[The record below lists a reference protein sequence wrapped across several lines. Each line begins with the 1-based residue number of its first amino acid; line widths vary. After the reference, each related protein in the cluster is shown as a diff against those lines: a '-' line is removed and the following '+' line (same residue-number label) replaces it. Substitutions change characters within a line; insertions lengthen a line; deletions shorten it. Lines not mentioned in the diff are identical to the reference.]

1 MLEERKLSKVKITLM
16 RNPTFALYSGVMMIG
31 KTKIDDNCP
40 TAYTNGRDE
49 GYGRE
54 FVKNLPEKELAFV
67 VMHEVMH
74 KMYRHLTTW
83 KKLHDENHRLANCA
97 CDYVINLYLKDIDSN
112 EKWIAMPRY
121 YEGPKKGEC
130 MGLVDERFRDM
141 NAKQVFDILKQEQQE
156 KGDDGEGEG
165 GEGFD
170 EHGWEEATKGMSE
183 EEKKQL
189 AREVDAAIRQ
199 GIVAAKKAGKGDGR
213 GLRDLEELTEPKV
226 DWREVLRDFV
236 KSTCAGR
243 DTSSWR
249 KPNRRFLGT
258 GVYMPSMI
266 SEQVGHI
273 VVAVDT
279 SGSIAGAELA
289 EFLSEV
295 KGIADEVHPE
305 QVDLLYWG
313 SEVAAHE
320 EYKGVDVSNI
330 VNSTKP
336 ADGGGTSPSCITS
349 YLEDKKITPE
359 CVIVLTDGIVGN
371 DWGGNWT
378 CPVLWAIS
386 GGKDIVAANGK
397 TVHLGD

>member
-1 MLEERKLSKVKITLM
+1 
-16 RNPTFALYSGVMMIG
+16 
-31 KTKIDDNCP
+31 
-40 TAYTNGRDE
+40 
-49 GYGRE
+49 
-54 FVKNLPEKELAFV
+54 
-67 VMHEVMH
+67 
-74 KMYRHLTTW
+74 
-83 KKLHDENHRLANCA
+83 
-97 CDYVINLYLKDIDSN
+97 
-112 EKWIAMPRY
+112 
-121 YEGPKKGEC
+121 
-130 MGLVDERFRDM
+130 
-141 NAKQVFDILKQEQQE
+141 
-156 KGDDGEGEG
+156 
-165 GEGFD
+165 
-170 EHGWEEATKGMSE
+170 
-183 EEKKQL
+183 
-189 AREVDAAIRQ
+189 
-199 GIVAAKKAGKGDGR
+199 
-213 GLRDLEELTEPKV
+213 
-226 DWREVLRDFV
+226 
-236 KSTCAGR
+236 
-243 DTSSWR
+243 
-249 KPNRRFLGT
+249 
-258 GVYMPSMI
+258 MI